1 MKVWAA
7 ILLLV
12 IGLMVVG
19 QGRTPAEVLSGSN
32 RVDPVGLSG
41 FDSADSSGIK
51 ARGRGRKLLVTSEGK
66 AHLLDLGDSI
76 DAAKL
81 RDVEIL
87 LITRKPDFL
96 YLLLSACGPSKLKE
110 DDRQCGAG
118 DECNLLWI
126 KVNTDWKISDSKSVR
141 YESCWSP
148 ISSIDGYKVKGR
160 TLTLAYDDLRKNV
173 TYTLSYDADHPE
185 SGFEVKEAEIRD
197 GG

>member
-1 MKVWAA
+1 MKVWAT

-19 QGRTPAEVLSGSN
+19 QGSARTQVA
-32 RVDPVGLSG
+32 SG
-41 FDSADSSGIK
+41 FNGVDSADSSGVK

-66 AHLLDLGDSI
+66 SHLLDLGDSI

-81 RDVEIL
+81 RDVEVL
-87 LITRKPDFL
+87 LMTRRPDFL
-96 YLLLSACGPSKLKE
+96 YLLVSACGPSKLKS

-126 KVNTDWKISDSKSVR
+126 KLNKEWKISDSKAVR

-148 ISSIDGYKVKGR
+148 ITSDDGYKIKGR
-160 TLTLAYDDLRKNV
+160 TLTLSYDDLRKNV
-173 TYTLSYDADHPE
+173 TSTLSYDADHPE
-185 SGFEVKEAEIRD
+185 SGFEVKEVEIK
-197 GG
+197 